1 VKARHLVWL
10 RRTTQTLFLCFFLF
24 LLIESRLPQDIYVD
38 YSGAFSAPQDLRL
51 DQPVT
56 FFFQLDPLVGISSLL
71 SGHHLIKGFLWGLAI
86 VVLAIFLGRVFC
98 GFICPFGAI
107 HHAVGSCK
115 PTLKG
120 DRRVKVNQK
129 SSGLKI
135 KYFILIALLV
145 AAVFGLNLT
154 GLMDP
159 ISFLFRSVALAILP
173 GLGLGLRSMF
183 DALAVSDIKVINLMS
198 YGAEMLVSPVFGY
211 TQQAYQT
218 AWFIGLLF
226 LFILFLNRIRPR
238 FWCRFLCPLG
248 ALLGIF
254 SRFSIL
260 RLVKYEEKCT
270 QCNLCVKHCQ
280 GAASPRPDQNWETA
294 ECHMCFNC
302 FNVCPED
309 ALSFGFSWTPKLTQ
323 KPDIGKRAVLGG
335 LVAGLSIPFLGRLD
349 GQIDKVSD
357 PRLIRPPGSLPEKD
371 FLELCQRCG
380 LCMKVCPTNAIN
392 PTLTEAGMAGF
403 WTPHLIMTQG
413 YCEYTCTLCGS
424 VCPTGAIQEI
434 AVKDKIEQ
442 PIKIGSAY
450 IDRGRCLPWSGNTPC
465 IVCQEVCP
473 TSPKAIYLKKDIII
487 RPDGKKLEVQ
497 LPYVDL
503 KRCVGC
509 GICENKCPVRGLPA
523 IRTIAAGESRSLEN
537 QILLL

>member
-10 RRTTQTLFLCFFLF
+10 RRTMQTLFLCFFLF

-38 YSGAFSAPQDLRL
+38 YSVAFSSQQDLRL
-51 DQPVT
+51 DQPVA
-56 FFFQLDPLVGISSLL
+56 FFFQLDPLLGISCLL
-71 SGHHLIKGFLWGLAI
+71 SGYHLIKGFLWGLAI
-86 VVLAIFLGRVFC
+86 VVLTVALGRIFC
-98 GFICPFGAI
+98 GFICPFGTI
-107 HHAVGSCK
+107 HHTVGWCK
-115 PTLKG
+115 PALKG
-120 DRRVKVNQK
+120 NRMVRANQK
-129 SSGLKI
+129 SPGQKI
-135 KYFILIALLV
+135 KYFNLIVLIV
-145 AAVFGLNLT
+145 AAIVGLNLT

-159 ISFLFRSVALAILP
+159 IAFLFRSIALAILP
-173 GLGLGLRSMF
+173 GLGVGLRAMF
-183 DALAVSDIKVINLMS
+183 DTLAASDIKLVNLFS
-198 YGAEMLVSPVFGY
+198 YGAEILLSPIFGY
-211 TQQAYQT
+211 SFQVYQT
-218 AWFIGLLF
+218 AWFIGILF
-226 LFILFLNRIRPR
+226 LVILFLNRIRPR

-260 RLVKYEEKCT
+260 RLVKHPEKCT
-270 QCNLCVKHCQ
+270 ECNLCVKYCQ
-280 GAASPRPDQNWETA
+280 GSASPRPDQHWETA

-309 ALSFGFSWTPKLTQ
+309 ALGFRFSWTPKLTK
-323 KPDIGKRAVLGG
+323 KPDMGKRAILGG
-335 LVAGLSIPFLGRLD
+335 LFAGFSIPFLGRLD

-357 PRLIRPPGSLPEKD
+357 PRLIRPPGSLAEND

-380 LCMKVCPTNAIN
+380 QCMKVCPTNAIN
-392 PTLTEAGMAGF
+392 PTLAEAGMAGF
-403 WTPHLIMTQG
+403 WTPRLIMTQG

-434 AVKDKIEQ
+434 TGKEKIEQ
-442 PIKIGSAY
+442 PIKIGSAF
-450 IDRGRCLPWSGNTPC
+450 IDRGRCLPWSGNAPC

-473 TSPKAIYLKKDIII
+473 TSPKAIYLKKDVVS
-487 RPDGKKLEVQ
+487 RPSGEQLDVQ

-523 IRTIAAGESRSLEN
+523 IRTIAAGESRSLKN
-537 QILLL
+537 QILL